1 MKIYTVIGIDND
13 DAEPYGVKS
22 FKDKDEA
29 QKYANRL
36 ANKTA
41 DEYSN
46 DDPSD
51 INVESDW
58 ENNLIDIN
66 IDDEGSIGFVFITE
80 NELN

>member
-1 MKIYTVIGIDND
+1 MTIYTVIGIDND
-13 DAEPYGVKS
+13 DIEPYGVKS
-22 FKDKDEA
+22 FKDKDDA

-41 DEYSN
+41 NEYSN
-46 DDPSD
+46 NDLSD

-58 ENNLIDIN
+58 ENGLIDIN
-66 IDDEGSIGFVFITE
+66 IDGEGSIGFVFITE